1 MRGHGETVVGSSV
14 REATVRTIYTHIDA
28 QAQSSA
34 LALRRHITVMDAAE
48 LANNA
53 AEKFRRGSA
62 VAELQAEAAG
72 RTLGSTPLRH
82 WGKAEAIKREG
93 ETHMT
98 ISRVAAI
105 LFATLALGLCVI
117 HDACANDYPSRP
129 IRLIVPAPPG
139 GILDILARLLSERLD
154 RTLGQPVV
162 VENRPAAAGNLGVEL
177 VAKAAPDGY
186 SLCLI
191 QVGNVAANPHLY
203 KDLSFDPLRDLAP
216 VAALASSPEIVVAYP
231 GVPAN
236 NLSELIALA
245 KREPGQLSYGSA
257 GVGTSTHLGAE
268 LFAQMSG
275 TKLLNVPYHGMGP
288 AILDLIAG
296 RVQLAFSGL
305 APIKG
310 GLEAGSLKALA
321 IAQPTRLE
329 AAPAIPTADESGLTG
344 YEFITWF
351 GVEATA
357 DTPTTIIQ
365 KLNAAINSI
374 LEEPDIK
381 QRFIELGMEPLAET
395 PAALSVRIQKDY
407 EKYGAMIKAAHIEVN

>member
-1 MRGHGETVVGSSV
+1 MV
-14 REATVRTIYTHIDA
+14 
-28 QAQSSA
+28 
-34 LALRRHITVMDAAE
+34 
-48 LANNA
+48 NC
-53 AEKFRRGSA
+53 
-62 VAELQAEAAG
+62 
-72 RTLGSTPLRH
+72 
-82 WGKAEAIKREG
+82 
-93 ETHMT
+93 
-98 ISRVAAI
+98 RVAAI
-105 LFATLALGLCVI
+105 LFAAVVI
-117 HDACANDYPSRP
+117 WPWAVRDACAEDYPSRP
-129 IRLIVPAPPG
+129 IRLIVPATPG

-216 VAALASSPEIVVAYP
+216 VATVASSPEIVVAYP
-231 GVPAN
+231 GLPAN
-236 NLSELIALA
+236 NLTELIALA
-245 KREPGQLSYGSA
+245 KREPGKLSYGSA

-288 AILDLIAG
+288 AILDLTAG

-305 APIKG
+305 APIKS
-310 GLEAGSLKALA
+310 GLQAGSLKALA
-321 IAQPTRLE
+321 VAQSMRLK
-329 AAPAIPTADESGLTG
+329 AAPEIPTADESGLPG

-357 DTPTTIIQ
+357 GTPTAIVQ
-365 KLNAAINSI
+365 KLNTTVNSI
-374 LEEPDIK
+374 LETSEIK
-381 QRFIELGMEPLAET
+381 QRFFELGMEPLTET
-395 PAALSVRIQKDY
+395 SAAFSARIQKDY

>member
-1 MRGHGETVVGSSV
+1 
-14 REATVRTIYTHIDA
+14 
-28 QAQSSA
+28 
-34 LALRRHITVMDAAE
+34 
-48 LANNA
+48 
-53 AEKFRRGSA
+53 
-62 VAELQAEAAG
+62 
-72 RTLGSTPLRH
+72 
-82 WGKAEAIKREG
+82 
-93 ETHMT
+93 
-98 ISRVAAI
+98 
-105 LFATLALGLCVI
+105 
-117 HDACANDYPSRP
+117 
-129 IRLIVPAPPG
+129 
-139 GILDILARLLSERLD
+139 LDLLARLLSERLNHS
-154 RTLGQPVV
+154 LGQPVV

-216 VAALASSPEIVVAYP
+216 VAAVASSPEIVVAYR
-231 GVPAN
+231 GLPAN

-245 KREPGQLSYGSA
+245 KREPGKLSYGSA

-288 AILDLIAG
+288 ALLDLAAG

-305 APIKG
+305 APIKS

-321 IAQPTRLE
+321 IAQSTRLK
-329 AAPAIPTADESGLTG
+329 AAPAIPTADESGLPG

-351 GVEATA
+351 GVEATGG
-357 DTPTTIIQ
+357 TPTAIVQ
-365 KLNAAINSI
+365 RLNTAINSI
-374 LEEPDIK
+374 LEMPDIK
-381 QRFIELGMEPLAET
+381 QRFFELGMEPLAET
-395 PAALSVRIQKDY
+395 PTAFSARIQKDY